1 MTEEEI
7 KAYKEKHYV
16 EASNKL
22 QSECTLYDITFDGE
36 THQYVKWVHQ
46 YGNATT
52 GSLSHWA
59 GCKYCKN
66 KKCIHRVDFDLFEE
80 EKEDNDD
87 DWLYN

>member
-1 MTEEEI
+1 MTPDEYHEYQ
-7 KAYKEKHYV
+7 KQQYEKYRN
-16 EASNKL
+16 EL
-22 QSECTLYDITFDGE
+22 QLECTLFDITFDGE
-36 THQYVKWVHQ
+36 THQYVKWVHKC
-46 YGNATT
+46 GNATT

-66 KKCIHRVDFDLFEE
+66 KKSIHRVDFDLFEE